1 MFQRCKRD
9 LNISFMGVVRGSR
22 DRQNELFANVDRVL
36 NDNVKILERQVSFET
51 LVAEILLFLLQIQIT
66 AQDVDYT

>member
-36 NDNVKILERQVSFET
+36 NDNVKILERQVSVGPHLT
-51 LVAEILLFLLQIQIT
+51 RDRAV
-66 AQDVDYT
+66 Y